1 MEMNEKT
8 KRILEM
14 RERSPFN
21 RPSHAVTVGIKNFHQ
36 KLWDYIAPQ
45 ERDEE
50 YVDVETV
57 LKNGVPEFQRDNDKW
72 SLAMQVKYVEN
83 VMMGFRDEIYLL
95 SYNNTHTDC
104 RILDGLQRTTALLD
118 FQAGKF
124 KIFGDI
130 GYEDVNNNIAMS
142 MTSYTTTL
150 RLFQFNDE
158 IEAVEFYI
166 EMNENITHSEEDI
179 AKAKAYLAKLKN
191 A

>member
-8 KRILEM
+8 KRILKM
-14 RERSPFN
+14 REKSPFN

-50 YVDVETV
+50 DVDVETV

-95 SYNNTHTDC
+95 SYNSTHTDC